1 MTDKVTVSVLL
12 DQDVLEQL
20 TELQKKYEIFS
31 RSKMLRE
38 IIENGLKEIEK
49 QEVK

>member
-1 MTDKVTVSVLL
+1 MTDKKTISVLL
-12 DQDVLEQL
+12 DQEIVEQL

-31 RSKMLRE
+31 RSALLRE

-49 QEVK
+49 KG